1 MMRVRLLAVIAAA
14 LAVVPSARGGH
25 ELPIYPSFYPH
36 EIRIEIVD
44 PAEAPRSVAD
54 ARIHAYIGG
63 LRFAGALPDT
73 VSAVES
79 LGAYVVVTVEP
90 TVAGD
95 LCAAQRG
102 AARRLGEQRDGFVL
116 HPYPVTPFH
125 ADYLQHADLADA
137 AKTRVLEAN
146 AATPETAV
154 AITEV
159 DAAGL
164 LATDLTSVAGWLG
177 PPWVK
182 SGWWQA
188 WRLLGPALDA
198 DTRESASEIVR
209 SLQAG
214 DYAGLEE
221 RLTLERSLVT
231 LLTRSCR
238 RMVAGYTVKK
248 EYFNT
253 EYSAGIENVGF
264 DSLAGLDAPVLL
276 RTVKLKD
283 FPWNGW
289 LRLGIGTRPE
299 AAWNPIAGFDD
310 PAGRLVWSALGDPAA
325 FPEPYGDGWVL
336 NRIADVRRINAR

>member
-1 MMRVRLLAVIAAA
+1 MIRARLLAVIVAA

-36 EIRIEIVD
+36 EIQVETVD
-44 PAEAPRSVAD
+44 PGEAARLLAD
-54 ARIHAYIGG
+54 ARIHAYIGD
-63 LRFAGALPDT
+63 LRFAGAPPEA

-79 LGAYVVVTVEP
+79 LGTFVVVTVEP
-90 TVAGD
+90 RATAD

-102 AARRLGEQRDGFVL
+102 AARRLSEQRDGFIL

-137 AKTRVLEAN
+137 AKMRVLEAT
-146 AATPETAV
+146 AAAPEPAV

-164 LATDLTSVAGWLG
+164 LAADLTDVAGWLG

-188 WRLLGPALDA
+188 WRLLGTALDS
-198 DTRESASEIVR
+198 DDKEHASEIVR

-238 RMVAGYTVKK
+238 RMVAGYTVRK

-264 DSLAGLDAPVLL
+264 DSLAGLDVPVFL

-289 LRLGIGTRPE
+289 LRLGIATGPQ

-310 PAGRLVWSALGDPAA
+310 PAGRLIWSALGDPAA

-336 NRIADVRRINAR
+336 NRIADIRRINAR